1 MQSQITE
8 TKKIFKNCAL
18 FTDCVSEINNT
29 QVGNAKDVYVVMPL
43 YDLIEHS
50 DNYLKTSG
58 SLRK

>member
-18 FTDCVSEINNT
+18 FTDCVSQINNT